1 MLVRSLLA
9 GSLLV
14 IPLAV
19 AAPARA
25 DDAPAKEAPAG
36 ASAVPAEETPE
47 LVDDSPLT
55 RMPAGSPADQALWTA
70 AREVNATLP
79 SIWRSLTTLQGR
91 IANDRVMQ
99 RLDAASKQGS
109 EEEKAAAAKARSRLE
124 LAYTLSVEFMTKK
137 RTVDQTRACGYPF
150 LNFATAMGST
160 KTEEERQILATS
172 RLTLKVCVENG
183 REMSKGLAA
192 SYQQLEAARV
202 EAERVLQKSAGTPP
216 DAAGPR

>member
-1 MLVRSLLA
+1 MRVRSLVV
-9 GSLLV
+9 GSLLAV
-14 IPLAV
+14 PLAV

-25 DDAPAKEAPAG
+25 DDAPAKAPAG
-36 ASAVPAEETPE
+36 ASAAPAEDVPE
-47 LVDDSPLT
+47 IVDESALT
-55 RMPAGSPADQALWTA
+55 KMPAGSPADQALWTA

-91 IANDRVMQ
+91 IASERVMQ
-99 RLDAASKQGS
+99 RLDDASKQGLP
-109 EEEKAAAAKARSRLE
+109 EENAAAAKARSRLE

-160 KTEEERQILATS
+160 KTEEERQVLATS

-192 SYQQLEAARV
+192 SYQQLDAARV

-216 DAAGPR
+216 AAAGPR